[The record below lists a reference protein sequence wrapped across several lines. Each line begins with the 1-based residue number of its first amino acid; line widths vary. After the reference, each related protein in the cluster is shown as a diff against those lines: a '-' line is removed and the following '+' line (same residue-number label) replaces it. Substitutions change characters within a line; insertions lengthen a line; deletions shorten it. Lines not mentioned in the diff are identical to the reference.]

1 MAHVGCSIKTKKGNK
16 MKYLLAIVLLLM
28 SAIVIAE
35 GSKNKN
41 PLDSVT
47 LTDGCVL
54 VFATGVDEEQCTAVP
69 SPSQSGSQFI
79 CEVLMICGRDD

>member
-1 MAHVGCSIKTKKGNK
+1 
-16 MKYLLAIVLLLM
+16 MKYLVVVALLLM
-28 SAIVIAE
+28 STIVTAE

-54 VFATGVDEEQCTAVP
+54 VFATGVNEEQCTAVP
-69 SPSQSGSQFI
+69 SSPQSGSQSI
-79 CEVLMICGRDD
+79 CEVLMICSSDSDDD